1 MQVGLMD
8 VKWSHSRSFETETYC
23 CVGIGLLES
32 IRPDVC
38 NLGHV
43 LYQIIQP
50 ARVKI
55 NYLSTF
61 PPAPRSFELTGF
73 ASIHVALPRRT
84 WSVVDMHAWRTNTST
99 HLMSGWLSP

>member
-32 IRPDVC
+32 IRLDVC

-43 LYQIIQP
+43 LY
-50 ARVKI
+50 
-55 NYLSTF
+55 
-61 PPAPRSFELTGF
+61 
-73 ASIHVALPRRT
+73 
-84 WSVVDMHAWRTNTST
+84 
-99 HLMSGWLSP
+99 